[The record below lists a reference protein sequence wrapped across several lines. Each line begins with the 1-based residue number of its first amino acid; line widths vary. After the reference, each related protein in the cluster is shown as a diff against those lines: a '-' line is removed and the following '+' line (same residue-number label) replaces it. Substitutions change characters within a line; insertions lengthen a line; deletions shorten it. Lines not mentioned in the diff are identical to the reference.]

1 VSVHGVQNEQ
11 AIYQQVFSPAAKM
24 EDPNGALD
32 PQKCPGGDQMRLQS
46 SCVAA
51 SVLCLLLIAPAAYAG
66 QSGAGSGAGETTG
79 ESSGLH
85 MSDREQRGLKGPV
98 ETCVQE
104 NTYPASTLADGTQIP
119 ERKYHERTEYSSDGR
134 MMSTTQS
141 NGDHSEWETQFTYDA
156 NGQLLKTKS
165 GNKDEKPTETI
176 YSYDEKGKLLTI
188 RSSNSPGDPITF
200 HYDEQGRKTKV
211 QVSRPEDYRPNVA
224 QGGSPFEVADRP
236 PNLPGGGTA
245 TTIYD
250 EQDRPVEVQVRDQK
264 GELISRALRTYNMGG
279 RVTEEKQVLASP
291 EMMIPADA
299 RAQLL
304 QESGASI
311 EELREQLTDL
321 MGGQAGP
328 YSIAYSYDSH
338 GRQTMLRRRIF
349 NREEEIETTYNEQGD
364 KASEITRTISVGGS
378 GDEPPGPPEY
388 SEARYTYQYD
398 DYGNWT
404 EQAVSFRSSPDGT
417 FQSSFETRRTL
428 TYY

>member
-1 VSVHGVQNEQ
+1 
-11 AIYQQVFSPAAKM
+11 
-24 EDPNGALD
+24 
-32 PQKCPGGDQMRLQS
+32 MRWQS

-51 SVLCLLLIAPAAYAG
+51 SVLCLLLIAPAVSAG
-66 QSGAGSGAGETTG
+66 RSGAGETAG
-79 ESSGLH
+79 ESSDLR
-85 MSDREQRGLKGPV
+85 MLDREQRGLKGPV
-98 ETCVQE
+98 EACVQE

-119 ERKYHERTEYSSDGR
+119 ERKYRETTEYSSDGR
-134 MMSTTQS
+134 IMSRIQS
-141 NGDHSEWETQFTYDA
+141 SGDPSEWQTQFTYDSA
-156 NGQLLKTKS
+156 GHLLKTKS
-165 GNKDEKPTETI
+165 GNKGEKPTETV
-176 YSYDEKGKLLTI
+176 YSYDEKKRLLTI
-188 RSSNSPGDPITF
+188 RSSNSPDDPITF
-200 HYDEQGRKTKV
+200 HYDEHGRKTKV

-224 QGGSPFEVADRP
+224 QAGSPFEVADLP

-250 EQDRPVEVQVRDQK
+250 EQDRPVEVQVRDEK
-264 GELISRALRTYNMGG
+264 GELISKALRTYDREGQ
-279 RVTEEKQVLASP
+279 VTEEKQVLASP

-311 EELREQLTDL
+311 EELREHLTNL

-328 YSIAYSYDSH
+328 YSIVYSYDSQ
-338 GRQTMLRRRIF
+338 GRQTRLRRRIF
-349 NREEEIETTYNEQGD
+349 NREQEIETTYNEHGD

-378 GDEPPGPPEY
+378 GDEPPGPLEY

-404 EQAVSFRSSPDGT
+404 EQSVSYRSSPDGA
-417 FQSSFETRRTL
+417 FQSSLETRRTL